1 MLQVFL
7 RGLAQGKYVIAG
19 KKSTPDTHVYIHF
32 FLYTRHTERETVL
45 KNLTHAVVS
54 LHSRVYC
61 HSNDDVLKNKIT
73 LNYCEIA
80 AIAERE
86 KNMVSVL
93 RVTLITRLSSLDP
106 TQIYFVVTLSKN
118 IKAHGFLHIPS
129 PFFLAIFARFCSTP
143 YKPPRGGC

>member
-7 RGLAQGKYVIAG
+7 RGLAPGKYVRAG

-32 FLYTRHTERETVL
+32 FLYTRHTERETV
-45 KNLTHAVVS
+45 S

-61 HSNDDVLKNKIT
+61 HSEDDVLKNEIT
-73 LNYCEIA
+73 LNFCEIA
-80 AIAERE
+80 AIAVRE
-86 KNMVSVL
+86 KNVVSVL
-93 RVTLITRLSSLDP
+93 RVTLTTRLSSSDP
-106 TQIYFVVTLSKN
+106 TEIYFVVTLSKN